1 MHSVEHPQ
9 LRKNQK
15 KTAFLASDNSRIL
28 LLSMRE
34 ISDLVAYCCLYEFE
48 DVVSTLDTVDTLKPL
63 SHYDVNTARKIYKLA
78 NHITHSTLVANSLVP
93 KLNPFFVEKEYD
105 LFFPVFNSPFE
116 LFSLYYLKNWRKKCK
131 KAVCYIA
138 EVWEQYIQKSNKYL
152 LNFLKDFDHIFLGV
166 NHTTEMVTQ
175 MTGRPCTYLP
185 PGVDALKFCPYPLYP
200 HRSID
205 VCSLG
210 RRSPATHQAL
220 MTLAEQGQIF
230 YYYDTLKTSGFKN
243 AARQQT
249 FHVHN
254 PREHRLILANLTKIS
269 RYFIANRANANEPYL
284 TRGKEEIGYRFFEG
298 AAAGTV
304 MLGDP
309 PATEKFDQ
317 YFNWPDAVIKIPFDA
332 PNIGEIIAELDAQPE
347 RLARI
352 RRDNVVNSLLQHD
365 WVYRLKEVYQT
376 VGFQPTIEM
385 LSREAQLKELAVA
398 VAKGIVPSIAH
409 SPSTNLTNFSAKPTI
424 NQGSEPIA
432 TPANIS

>member
-1 MHSVEHPQ
+1 MSFVNHPQ
-9 LRKNQK
+9 LIKTPK
-15 KTAFLASDNSRIL
+15 KTAFLTAENSRIL

-34 ISDLVAYCCLYEFE
+34 IADLVAYCCLYEFE
-48 DVVSTLDTVDTLKPL
+48 DVISALDTVDTLKPL

-78 NHITHSTLVANSLVP
+78 NHLTHSTLVANSLVP
-93 KLNPFFVEKEYD
+93 KLNPFLVDKEYD

-152 LNFLKDFDHIFLGV
+152 LKFLKDFDHIFLGV
-166 NHTTEMVTQ
+166 SHTTEIVTQ

-210 RRSPATHQAL
+210 RRSPVTHQAL
-220 MTLAEQGQIF
+220 LALAEQGQIF
-230 YYYDTLKTSGFKN
+230 YYYDTLKTSGLKQVE
-243 AARQQT
+243 RQQT
-249 FHVHN
+249 FHVNN

-309 PATEKFDQ
+309 PATDKFNQ
-317 YFNWPDAVIKIPFDA
+317 YFNWQDAVIKIPFDA

-347 RLARI
+347 RLAKI

-376 VGFQPTIEM
+376 VGLQPTINM
-385 LSREAQLKELAVA
+385 LSREAQLKELAYV
-398 VAKGIVPSIAH
+398 IA
-409 SPSTNLTNFSAKPTI
+409 PLTQSLDRAEIPQIQVSHQSN
-424 NQGSEPIA
+424 
-432 TPANIS
+432 